1 MSSQNKLTIKSA
13 LELVY
18 TDDLANVCIGLKQ
31 LEVCA
36 DLSVIEP
43 IVAIASITTNRAVKK
58 EVLEFLSNVIDPKL
72 PPLFL
77 PFIQEEKY
85 ASIRQEL
92 LSVVWNSKLDYS
104 SFLADFVEVAI
115 EGNFIIALECL
126 TVLENLE
133 GPFEEHQL
141 LESQLH
147 LKEYIASDRSME
159 DDQKTTVISDIALY
173 IREQNEGVDAD
184 LLFDEEE

>member
-58 EVLEFLSNVIDPKL
+58 KCWNFYQMLLTQSYL
-72 PPLFL
+72 PYFYPLYKRRNTPLFD
-77 PFIQEEKY
+77 KNY
-85 ASIRQEL
+85 CL
-92 LSVVWNSKLDYS
+92 LYGIVN
-104 SFLADFVEVAI
+104 
-115 EGNFIIALECL
+115 
-126 TVLENLE
+126 
-133 GPFEEHQL
+133 
-141 LESQLH
+141 
-147 LKEYIASDRSME
+147 
-159 DDQKTTVISDIALY
+159 
-173 IREQNEGVDAD
+173 
-184 LLFDEEE
+184 